1 MIQHLVLKVITKL
14 MVGFIILF
22 ALYVQFHGDY
32 SPGGGFQAGVIF
44 AAAFILYGM
53 VMGLENVQRVLP
65 PWVTHKLMALGVV
78 IYTLVGVYS
87 FFVGYNFLDYGALVP
102 AHPEHGQHYGILL
115 VEFGVGVTVA
125 GVVISIYYA
134 FVNRSKTSKE
144 DEW

>member
-1 MIQHLVLKVITKL
+1 
-14 MVGFIILF
+14 
-22 ALYVQFHGDY
+22 
-32 SPGGGFQAGVIF
+32 
-44 AAAFILYGM
+44 
-53 VMGLENVQRVLP
+53 MGLDNVQRVLP
-65 PWVTHKLMALGVV
+65 PWFTHKLMALGVV

-87 FFVGYNFLDYGALVP
+87 FFVGYNFLDYGALTP
-102 AHPEHGQHYGILL
+102 SHPEHGQHYGILL